1 MTAAHESPQR
11 GPDRYRPEL
20 HGLRGV
26 AIGLV
31 VLYHVW
37 SGRVSG
43 GVDVFLF
50 LSAFL
55 LTGSFVRRAEARRPL
70 QPFSYWAKT
79 FKRLLPPTVV
89 VSLATLTA
97 VITLLEP
104 ERWMPAL
111 TDAMGSVGQVENWV
125 LIHRDVDY
133 YAADVGGPSPF
144 QHFWSLSI
152 QGQIF
157 LIWPVLI
164 AVTVAI
170 ARRLRVR
177 VSMALLVVFSM
188 VLLASLVW
196 SVYSTA
202 AQQQVAYF
210 DTRTR
215 AWEFA
220 AGSVLALL
228 LPTLERRRAAG
239 AHRAIRVALG
249 WCGLLA
255 LLLCGLLVDVR
266 GAFPGWIALWPL
278 GAAALVLLAG
288 DTGHPLSVDRMLST
302 RPARILGDISYALY
316 LVHWPLLTIALALL
330 GRERASFGV
339 GAALILASLLLA
351 WLLTRAVDQPI
362 RRSVYLNAVPYR
374 AAAVAVLAL
383 VVGLAPP
390 FAYQQHLLAQE
401 RDLQARAVA
410 DNPGARVLDP
420 SYEPHPDRDAHAPFL
435 PTTALAGK
443 DCVGVPGTCEGELAP
458 SDPELADLCHVQ
470 SAGEDAPV
478 LVSIG
483 NSRMEQF
490 TGAILPL
497 AAERGWSVVTLWEGG
512 CTFSPE
518 AQISPDCDA
527 YSSAARA
534 YLETVRPD
542 AVLLAT
548 TFFTPAGEE
557 IITPGLEETIPAL
570 LAQGTQVIALR
581 DQPRLP
587 IDPPVCIDENG
598 VDASDC
604 APPIP
609 APLTA
614 ERPDTAQIAQ
624 LSGGRTPIVPI
635 DVNDLV
641 CPDGICSPIIGN
653 VLVSIDRFHISATF
667 AASMQDAVD
676 ARLQDA
682 GFRWRV

>member
-1 MTAAHESPQR
+1 MTAACEAPTT

-97 VITLLEP
+97 VVALLEP
-104 ERWMPAL
+104 EHWMPAL
-111 TDAMGSVGQVENWV
+111 ADAMGSVGQVENWV

-164 AVTVAI
+164 AVTVAA
-170 ARRLRVR
+170 ARRLRMR

-228 LPTLERRRAAG
+228 LPALERRRAAG

-288 DTGHPLSVDRMLST
+288 DTGHPLSVDRILST

-316 LVHWPLLTIALALL
+316 LVHWPLLTITLALL
-330 GRERASFGV
+330 GREQASFGV

-383 VVGLAPP
+383 VVGLTPP

-443 DCVGVPGTCEGELAP
+443 DWVGVPGACEGELAP

-497 AAERGWSVVTLWEGG
+497 AAEHGWSVVTLWEGG

-587 IDPPVCIDENG
+587 IDPPVCVDENG

-624 LSGGRTPIVPI
+624 LTGERTPIVPI

-676 ARLQDA
+676 ARLEDA
-682 GFRWRV
+682 EFRWRV

>member
-1 MTAAHESPQR
+1 MTAAHEAPAT

-31 VLYHVW
+31 MLYHVW

-55 LTGSFVRRAEARRPL
+55 LTGSFVRRAEAGRGLRPVA
-70 QPFSYWAKT
+70 YWAKT

-170 ARRLRVR
+170 ARRFRVR

-188 VLLASLVW
+188 VLLTSLAW
-196 SVYSTA
+196 SVYSTSV
-202 AQQQVAYF
+202 QQQVAYF

-228 LPTLERRRAAG
+228 LPSLERRRAAG

-255 LLLCGLLVDVR
+255 LVLCGLLVDVR

-330 GRERASFGV
+330 GRE
-339 GAALILASLLLA
+339 
-351 WLLTRAVDQPI
+351 
-362 RRSVYLNAVPYR
+362 
-374 AAAVAVLAL
+374 
-383 VVGLAPP
+383 
-390 FAYQQHLLAQE
+390 
-401 RDLQARAVA
+401 QARAVA

-420 SYEPHPDRDAHAPFL
+420 SYEPHQDRDAHAPFL

-443 DCVGVPGTCEGELAP
+443 DWVGVPGACEGELAP
-458 SDPELADLCHVQ
+458 SDPALADLCHVQ

-478 LVSIG
+478 LVSVG
-483 NSRMEQF
+483 NSRIEQF

-497 AAERGWSVVTLWEGG
+497 AAEHGWSVVTLWEGG
-512 CTFSPE
+512 CTFSPDAE
-518 AQISPDCDA
+518 ISPECDA
-527 YSSAARA
+527 YSSAART

-542 AVLLAT
+542 AVLLAS
-548 TFFTPAGEE
+548 TFFTPDGEE

-587 IDPPVCIDENG
+587 IDPPSCIDEHG
-598 VDASDC
+598 VDAPDC
-604 APPIP
+604 APPFP
-609 APLTA
+609 P
-614 ERPDTAQIAQ
+614 R
-624 LSGGRTPIVPI
+624 
-635 DVNDLV
+635 
-641 CPDGICSPIIGN
+641 
-653 VLVSIDRFHISATF
+653 
-667 AASMQDAVD
+667 
-676 ARLQDA
+676 
-682 GFRWRV
+682 